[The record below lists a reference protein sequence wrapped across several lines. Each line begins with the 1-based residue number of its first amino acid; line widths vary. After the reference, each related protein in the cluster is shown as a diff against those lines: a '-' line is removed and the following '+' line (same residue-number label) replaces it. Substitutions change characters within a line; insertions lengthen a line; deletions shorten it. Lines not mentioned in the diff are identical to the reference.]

1 MADNKVQMV
10 IRLTDAERERIKE
23 FASEENKSM
32 NQYVLDRVL
41 SNKDSKNN
49 ENDTVGDMTIEL
61 LSNQIATKDEQL
73 NRMQNLLDQQ
83 QRITLAG
90 VGERERKMLELN
102 ELKSESDNRNFF
114 QRLFNL

>member
-10 IRLTDAERERIKE
+10 IRLEEAEREAIKKL
-23 FASEENKSM
+23 ASEENKSM
-32 NQYVLDRVL
+32 NQYVIDKVL
-41 SNKDSKNN
+41 SNKDSRNN
-49 ENDTVGDMTIEL
+49 ENDTVGDMTIEI

-83 QRITLAG
+83 QRITLAE
-90 VGERERKMLELN
+90 VGEKDRLRLESN
-102 ELKSESDNRNFF
+102 ETSKKNFI

>member
-10 IRLTDAERERIKE
+10 IRLEEAEREAIKKL
-23 FASEENKSM
+23 ASEENKSM
-32 NQYVLDRVL
+32 NQYVIDKVL
-41 SNKDSKNN
+41 SNKDSRNN
-49 ENDTVGDMTIEL
+49 ESDTVGDMTIEI

-83 QRITLAG
+83 QRITLAE
-90 VGERERKMLELN
+90 VGEKDRLRLESN
-102 ELKSESDNRNFF
+102 EASKKNFI